1 MTNTVAKANPENPSV
16 RYIFFGLAALG
27 LLMSSIDSTIV
38 AVAIPALT
46 SSLDTSLNWVGW
58 TMTGY
63 QLTQVVVMPLIG
75 RLSDEL
81 GRKRVFMF
89 CIGSFTIGSL
99 LCALAPNIGF
109 LILFRVIQALGGGG
123 LMPSAV
129 GIVSDQFK
137 ERRMQA
143 IGLFSSI
150 FPIGG
155 IIGPNLGGWI
165 IQNWSW
171 REIFTIN
178 LPIGLVVFIGA
189 QFVLRAKRQTVE
201 RQPID
206 FLGLA
211 LYAGAML
218 ALMYAMTAA
227 GTDPTALRSP
237 LIWLL
242 VIGSLLLFVLFIRQE
257 RRTDHPIVEIQ
268 LLARMPF
275 LPANIYNFVYGIA
288 VLGLLSFVPYF
299 AVVQYHMSTVQS
311 GAVLTPRSLAL
322 TAVAAVSSLF
332 ILRAGYRKPMVAGTL
347 IVGLSLALLGQG
359 WNRAYLGPLELDGFW
374 LMAVEVAIAGVGMG
388 LATPAANNASIDMLP
403 GRAAAIT
410 GLRGMF
416 RITGGIMGV
425 STTVLV
431 LSFFPDQA
439 AGMRTLFFV
448 VALVLQ
454 LTIPLILLIPDSAR
468 ERRRWQAAGTE
479 GMPEQSPGKVVA
491 INGKPD

>member
-1 MTNTVAKANPENPSV
+1 MADSGNSSI

-27 LLMSSIDSTIV
+27 LLMASIDSTIV

-58 TMTGY
+58 TITSY

-75 RLSDEL
+75 KLSDEL

-89 CIGSFTIGSL
+89 CIGSFTLGSL
-99 LCALAPNIGF
+99 LCGLAPNIGF

-143 IGLFSSI
+143 IGMFSSI

-171 REIFTIN
+171 REIFFIN
-178 LPIGLVVFIGA
+178 LPIGVVVLVGA
-189 QFVLRAKRQTVE
+189 QLLLRKQQRAVE

-206 FLGLA
+206 FPGLA
-211 LYAGAML
+211 LYAGAVLSMML
-218 ALMYAMTAA
+218 AMTMA
-227 GTDPTALRSP
+227 GTDTTALRSP
-237 LIWLL
+237 IFWALL
-242 VIGSLLLFVLFIRQE
+242 VGSLVLFVMFLRQE
-257 RRTDHPIVEIQ
+257 SRTAHPIVEMQ

-275 LPANIYNFVYGIA
+275 LPANLFNFIYGMS
-288 VLGLLSFVPYF
+288 VLGLLSFVPYY
-299 AVVQYHMSTVQS
+299 AVVQYHMSTALS
-311 GAVLTPRSLAL
+311 GAVLTPRSIAL
-322 TAVAAVSSLF
+322 TAVAAVASLYV
-332 ILRAGYRKPMVAGTL
+332 LRFGYRLPMIAGAVIL
-347 IVGLSLALLGQG
+347 GLSLLLLSQG
-359 WNRAYLGPLELDGFW
+359 WNRVYLGPLELDGFW
-374 LMAVEVAIAGVGMG
+374 VVAVEVAITGMGMG
-388 LATPAANNASIDMLP
+388 LATPAANNASIDLLP

-425 STTVLV
+425 SATVLV

-448 VALVLQ
+448 SALFLQ
-454 LTIPLILLIPDSAR
+454 LTIPLVMLIPDSAR
-468 ERRRWQAAGTE
+468 ERHRWQADHAGGTRE
-479 GMPEQSPGKVVA
+479 RPSTGEVVTT
-491 INGKPD
+491 IRGKPE

>member
-1 MTNTVAKANPENPSV
+1 MSDSGNSSV
-16 RYIFFGLAALG
+16 RYIFFALAALG
-27 LLMSSIDSTIV
+27 LLMASIDSTIV
-38 AVAIPALT
+38 AVAIPTLT
-46 SSLDTSLNWVGW
+46 DSLDTNLNWVGW
-58 TMTGY
+58 TITGY
-63 QLTQVVVMPLIG
+63 QLTQVVVMPLTG
-75 RLSDEL
+75 KLSDEL

-143 IGLFSSI
+143 IGMFSSI

-171 REIFTIN
+171 REIFIIN
-178 LPIGLVVFIGA
+178 LPIGLLVFTGA
-189 QFVLRAKRQTVE
+189 QLLLRGQRQGSG

-206 FLGLA
+206 VPGLA

-218 ALMYAMTAA
+218 ALMYAMTVA
-227 GTDPTALRSP
+227 GTDTTVLRSP
-237 LIWLL
+237 LFWSL
-242 VIGSLLLFVLFIRQE
+242 VAGSLILFVLFIRQE

-275 LPANIYNFVYGIA
+275 LPANLYNFVYGIA

-299 AVVQYHMSTVQS
+299 AVVQYHMSTAQS

-332 ILRAGYRKPMVAGTL
+332 ILRFGYRLPMVAGTMIL
-347 IVGLSLALLGQG
+347 GVSLALLSSG
-359 WNRAYLGPLELDGFW
+359 WNHAYVGPLELDGFW

-388 LATPAANNASIDMLP
+388 LATPASNNASIDLLP

-439 AGMRTLFFV
+439 AGMRMLFFV
-448 VALVLQ
+448 ASLALQ
-454 LTIPLILLIPDSAR
+454 LTIPLILMIPDSAR
-468 ERRRWQAAGTE
+468 QRRRDADGAE
-479 GMPEQSPGKVVA
+479 GVQEHPATGEAVSSGGKRE
-491 INGKPD
+491 

>member
-1 MTNTVAKANPENPSV
+1 MSDSRNASV

-27 LLMSSIDSTIV
+27 LLMASIDSTIV

-58 TMTGY
+58 TITGY

-75 RLSDEL
+75 KLSDEL

-89 CIGSFTIGSL
+89 CIGSFTLGSL
-99 LCALAPNIGF
+99 LCGLAPNIGF

-143 IGLFSSI
+143 IGMFSSI

-171 REIFTIN
+171 REIFFIN
-178 LPIGLVVFIGA
+178 LPIGLTVFVGA
-189 QFVLRAKRQTVE
+189 QLLLRRQRQAGE

-206 FLGLA
+206 FPGLG

-218 ALMYAMTAA
+218 SVMFAMTMA
-227 GTDPTALRSP
+227 GTDATALRSP
-237 LIWLL
+237 LFWLL
-242 VIGSLLLFVLFIRQE
+242 IATSLVLFALFVRQE
-257 RRTDHPIVEIQ
+257 RKTDHPVVEMQ
-268 LLARMPF
+268 LVTRMPF
-275 LPANIYNFVYGIA
+275 LPANLFNFVYGMSG
-288 VLGLLSFVPYF
+288 LGLLSFVPYF
-299 AVVQYHMSTVQS
+299 AVVQYNMSTAAS
-311 GAVLTPRSLAL
+311 GAVLTPRSIAL

-332 ILRAGYRKPMVAGTL
+332 VLRFGYRLPMIAGTMIL
-347 IVGLSLALLGQG
+347 GVSLVLLSQG
-359 WNRAYLGPLELDGFW
+359 WSRVYLGSLELDGFW
-374 LMAVEVAIAGVGMG
+374 VMAVEVAITGAGMG
-388 LATPAANNASIDMLP
+388 LATPAANNASIDLLP

-439 AGMRTLFFV
+439 AGMRILFIVF
-448 VALVLQ
+448 ALALQ

-468 ERRRWQAAGTE
+468 ERRRWQKTDTDGMKEKPPVGEPVTMRGKTE
-479 GMPEQSPGKVVA
+479 
-491 INGKPD
+491 

>member
-1 MTNTVAKANPENPSV
+1 MADSGNASV
-16 RYIFFGLAALG
+16 RYIFFSLAALG
-27 LLMSSIDSTIV
+27 LLMASIDSTIV

-58 TMTGY
+58 TITGY

-75 RLSDEL
+75 KLSDEL

-89 CIGSFTIGSL
+89 CIGSFTVGSL
-99 LCALAPNIGF
+99 LCGLSPNIGF
-109 LILFRVIQALGGGG
+109 LIFFRVIQALGGGG

-143 IGLFSSI
+143 IGMFSSI

-171 REIFTIN
+171 REIFFIN
-178 LPIGLVVFIGA
+178 LPIGLLVFVGA
-189 QFVLRAKRQTVE
+189 QLLLRGKRQTAE

-206 FLGLA
+206 FPGLA

-218 ALMYAMTAA
+218 SLMLAMTMA
-227 GTDPTALRSP
+227 GTDTTVLSAP
-237 LIWLL
+237 LFWLL
-242 VIGSLLLFVLFIRQE
+242 VVGALAMFALFIRQE
-257 RRTDHPIVEIQ
+257 RKADHPVVEMQ
-268 LLARMPF
+268 LLAHMPF
-275 LPANIYNFVYGIA
+275 LPANLFNFVYGMSG
-288 VLGLLSFVPYF
+288 LGLLSFVPYY
-299 AVVQYHMSTVQS
+299 AVVQYHMSTALS
-311 GAVLTPRSLAL
+311 GAVLTPRSIAL
-322 TAVAAVSSLF
+322 TAVAAVASLF
-332 ILRAGYRKPMVAGTL
+332 VLRFGYRLPMIAGTVIL
-347 IVGLSLALLGQG
+347 GASLLLLSQG
-359 WNRAYLGPLELDGFW
+359 WSRIYIGPAELDGFW
-374 LMAVEVAIAGVGMG
+374 VMALEVAITGMGMG
-388 LATPAANNASIDMLP
+388 LATPAANNASIDLLP

-416 RITGGIMGV
+416 RITGGIIGV

-439 AGMRTLFFV
+439 AGMRILFFV
-448 VALVLQ
+448 FALALQ

-468 ERRRWQAAGTE
+468 ERRRWQTNATGGSEAERQTAGQPVTTR
-479 GMPEQSPGKVVA
+479 
-491 INGKPD
+491 GKPE